1 MKKALTILL
10 LCVGVTAGAQTY
22 TMHADTANTCRLMF
36 VRGGSIDV
44 SLKLSE
50 IRYND
55 IGGGSALLI
64 FDGVQSISVMP
75 SHVGYPSITAIK
87 NDIDR
92 WADICGQ

>member
-1 MKKALTILL
+1 MKAIITILL
-10 LCVGVTAGAQTY
+10 LLPIGLAAQTY
-22 TMHADTANTCRLMF
+22 TIDADTATTCRIMF
-36 VRGGSIDV
+36 IRGGNVDV

-55 IGGGSALLI
+55 IGGGTSLLL

-75 SHVGYPSITAIK
+75 SHVGYPNIAAIK